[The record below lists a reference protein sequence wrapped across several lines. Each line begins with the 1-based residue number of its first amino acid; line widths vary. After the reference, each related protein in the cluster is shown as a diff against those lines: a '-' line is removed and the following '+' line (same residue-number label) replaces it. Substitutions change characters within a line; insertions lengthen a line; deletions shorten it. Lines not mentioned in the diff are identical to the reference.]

1 MAIRSIC
8 LVGLGSIGLTHLKH
22 ISKSFEHIIIVD
34 KNKEVISKV
43 DKSFKL
49 NRIDFSTDIT
59 SLSEHKKLNHAV
71 ISNWGPDHFETFN
84 YLQSI
89 GIKNYI
95 IEKPITDSVKDL
107 YKLKKCRN
115 KNNLRV
121 FINFQWS
128 YSALVKNLEVT
139 TKELNLGQLVGINVT
154 GGAKCIAT
162 NGIHYLDLANYLF
175 LDSPIEVFSN
185 LYNSEINP
193 RNSKFLFLGG
203 IATWK
208 YPYNRYLNISF
219 SNESRLSPTME
230 MIYEFGKGIIQGDR
244 LELYKINEFSL
255 NKFNSRTKTFY
266 PLKKLIK
273 GRAFTFS
280 DGSDGQNLIY
290 EKFAKNKD
298 SNDNFEHSF
307 KTSLD
312 FFGALV
318 SDSRA
323 KKLVLPLKLSKL
335 SKEYNSNWGI
345 S

>member
-1 MAIRSIC
+1 MTAKSIC
-8 LVGLGSIGLTHLKH
+8 LVGLGSIGMTHLKH

-34 KNKEVISKV
+34 KNKEAILKV
-43 DKSFKL
+43 GESFKQ
-49 NRIDFSTDIT
+49 NKIDFFTEIT
-59 SLSEHKKLNHAV
+59 SLREYKKLNHAV

-95 IEKPITDSVKDL
+95 IEKPITDSVKEL
-107 YKLKKCRN
+107 YRLKECRN
-115 KNNLRV
+115 RNNLRI

-128 YSALVKNLEVT
+128 HSALVKNLENT
-139 TKELNLGQLVGINVT
+139 TKRLKLGRLVGINIS

-175 LDSPIEVFSN
+175 SDSPIEVFSN

-208 YPYNRYLNISF
+208 YSYNRYLNISF

-230 MIYEFGKGIIQGDR
+230 MVYEFGNGTIQGDS
-244 LELYKINEFSL
+244 LVFKKISEKNL
-255 NKFNSRTKTFY
+255 KKFKSKTKTFY
-266 PLKKLIK
+266 PPKKSYNY
-273 GRAFTFS
+273 RAFTFP
-280 DGSDGQNLIY
+280 DGSDGQILIY
-290 EKFAKNKD
+290 KKFTNYKAF
-298 SNDNFEHSF
+298 NDNFEHSF
-307 KTSLD
+307 NSSLD
-312 FFGALV
+312 FFAALV
-318 SDSRA
+318 SNRKG
-323 KKLVLPLKLSKL
+323 KKLSLPLKLSKL
-335 SKEYNSNWGI
+335 SREYNFKWEI